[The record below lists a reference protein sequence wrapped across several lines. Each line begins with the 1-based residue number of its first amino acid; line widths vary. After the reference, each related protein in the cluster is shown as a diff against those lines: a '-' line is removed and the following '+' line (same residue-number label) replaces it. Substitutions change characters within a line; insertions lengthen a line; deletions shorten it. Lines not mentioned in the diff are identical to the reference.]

1 MVQEAID
8 GMIRGQRSLDG
19 DPGKALYS
27 TAALVETFLS
37 GLTSTLL
44 LVSLNSARSM
54 TVVIVAHRLST
65 VRNSDVIYVVE
76 EGRII
81 EHGSHDELVASDA
94 GAYSA
99 LIRRQINAQNKLEK
113 NESGL

>member
-1 MVQEAID
+1 
-8 GMIRGQRSLDG
+8 
-19 DPGKALYS
+19 
-27 TAALVETFLS
+27 
-37 GLTSTLL
+37 
-44 LVSLNSARSM
+44 M

-81 EHGSHDELVASDA
+81 EQGGHDELVANED

-99 LIRRQINAQNKLEK
+99 LIRRQLNAQDKLER
-113 NESGL
+113 NESGV